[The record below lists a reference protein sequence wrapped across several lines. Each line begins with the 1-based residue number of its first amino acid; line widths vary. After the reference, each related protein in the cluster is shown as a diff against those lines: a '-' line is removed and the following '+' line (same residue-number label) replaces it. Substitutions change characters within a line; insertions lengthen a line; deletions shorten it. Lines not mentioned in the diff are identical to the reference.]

1 MLTVRHMEKR
11 WQAKQYS
18 RLLDE
23 LISPRVESLLSGELA
38 ATATLAA
45 AALGLVRLEEM
56 DQSHTAIC
64 PRLIRTIL
72 AHQQADGGW
81 GDVSISALCL
91 RALCLNQG
99 NGESVQRGMGY
110 LATLQQPEG
119 IWPKIPL
126 RRMPA
131 DALVSAFT
139 LLELGD
145 NEQFRAA
152 VQFDSAVSWFEMHEP
167 MLEDAARTLWSH
179 ARIRTVPAAP
189 VGMPT
194 SWS

>member
-11 WQAKQYS
+11 WQSKQHS

-23 LISPRVESLLSGELA
+23 LIAPRVESLAAGELA
-38 ATATLAA
+38 ANTTLAA

-56 DQSHTAIC
+56 DQSHAAIC
-64 PRLIRTIL
+64 PRFIRTIL

-91 RALCLNQG
+91 RALCLDQG
-99 NGESVQRGMGY
+99 DGQAVQRGMAY
-110 LATLQQPEG
+110 LATLQQPGG

-131 DALVSAFT
+131 DALVSAFA
-139 LLELGD
+139 LLQLGD
-145 NEQFRAA
+145 NEKFRAA
-152 VQFDSAVSWFEMHEP
+152 VRFDAAVSWFEMHEP
-167 MLEDAARTLWSH
+167 MLDAAAQTLWSH
-179 ARIRTVPAAP
+179 ARIRTAPALA
-189 VGMPT
+189 GMPS